1 MDSAMMRSD
10 LEKAPVSVIIPCFRC
25 ADTIRRALDSIMLQT
40 LLPEEII
47 LVDDFS
53 NDQNETIAVLE
64 SLRNLYSKTNIKI
77 VKLDKNSGPGSA
89 RNAGWQQASQP
100 YLAFLDAD
108 DSWHPKK
115 LKIQYQWMIEHPDA
129 VLSGHQSLKI
139 TAQQI
144 LPTLP
149 DNFVVTRVNKYSLL
163 FSNRFPTRSVMLKRD
178 VSFRFVPEKRY
189 AEDYLLWLTIVF
201 NGQSAWFLNS
211 TMTYSYKEDF
221 GESGLTGDLWKTQ
234 LGVLDTYQQIYNSG
248 FISMVVFILVSSLSL
263 CKYLRR
269 LIITRARLLFKRPAI
284 NMNLP

>member
-1 MDSAMMRSD
+1 MMRSD

>member
-1 MDSAMMRSD
+1 MTN
-10 LEKAPVSVIIPCFRC
+10 KTIVPVSVIIPCYRC
-25 ADTIRRALDSIMLQT
+25 VSTIHRAIESVIVQT
-40 LLPEEII
+40 QKPAEVI
-47 LVDDFS
+47 LVDDAS
-53 NDQNETIAVLE
+53 GDETLAVLRVLE
-64 SLRNLYSKTNIKI
+64 LQYPDWIKVI
-77 VKLDKNSGPGSA
+77 ALAENQGAASA
-89 RNAGWQQASQP
+89 RNTGWKQASQP

-115 LKIQYQWMIEHPDA
+115 LEIQYQWMAANPNA
-129 VLSGHQSLKI
+129 VLSGHKSLKI
-139 TAQQI
+139 SAQQI
-144 LPTLP
+144 LPALP
-149 DNFVVTRVNKYSLL
+149 DHLVVTRVNKYSLL
-163 FSNRFPTRSVMLKRD
+163 FSNRFPTRSVMLKREVPYCF
-178 VSFRFVPEKRY
+178 VSEKRY

-248 FISMVVFILVSSLSL
+248 FISKVFFILVSSLSL

>member
-1 MDSAMMRSD
+1 MMCSD
-10 LEKAPVSVIIPCFRC
+10 LQKAPVSVIIPCYRC
-25 ADTIRRALDSIMLQT
+25 ANTIKRALDSIMAQT

-53 NDQNETIAVLE
+53 NDQNETVALLE
-64 SLRNLYSKTNIKI
+64 SLKNLYYKTNIKI
-77 VKLDKNSGPGSA
+77 VQLDKNSGPGSA
-89 RNAGWQQASQP
+89 RNAGWKQASQP

-115 LKIQYQWMIEHPDA
+115 LKIQYQWMVEHPDA
-129 VLSGHQSLKI
+129 VLSGHQSLKLS
-139 TAQQI
+139 AQQI

-149 DNFVVTRVNKYSLL
+149 DNFAVTRINKYSLL

-201 NGQSAWFLNS
+201 NGQSAWFLNGA
-211 TMTYSYKEDF
+211 MTYSYKDDF

-234 LGVLDTYQQIYNSG
+234 LGVLDTYQQIYNTG
-248 FISMVVFILVSSLSL
+248 FISMVMFILVSSLSL

-269 LIITRARLLFKRPAI
+269 LIITQYLRQTEKLIR
-284 NMNLP
+284 